1 MARVID
7 KDYLLTHKRKVRF
20 FGIGPDDESWGY
32 AVPVEVIENATT
44 LTPPNESLTLE
55 QLIKHLPDEPYKGVV
70 RRILLQAPVVA
81 IDSSIE
87 QLTNRCLELD
97 RLYTQIQCLTGFTV
111 EDLLEKFA
119 EGYVLVKPT

>member
-1 MARVID
+1 MDEYINRT
-7 KDYLLTHKRKVRF
+7 KLL
-20 FGIGPDDESWGY
+20 
-32 AVPVEVIENATT
+32 
-44 LTPPNESLTLE
+44 
-55 QLIKHLPDEPYKGVV
+55 KHLPDEPYKGVV
-70 RRILLQAPVVA
+70 LRILLQAPVVA

-119 EGYVLVKPT
+119 EGYVLVKPTEEQRLQDLQI